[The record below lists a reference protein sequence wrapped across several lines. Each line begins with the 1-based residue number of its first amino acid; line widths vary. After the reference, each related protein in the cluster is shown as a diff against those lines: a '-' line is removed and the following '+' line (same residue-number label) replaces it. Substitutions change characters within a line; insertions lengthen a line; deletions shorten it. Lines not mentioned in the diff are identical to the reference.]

1 MHWKEGAQSRG
12 ALIKKLF
19 SFTHSAAVEA
29 SKVLDK
35 VAIETD
41 FSCILNILE
50 NEGRGKGLNCE
61 GRLFDIREF
70 KKRRRRRRGQLRL
83 KSEPSFYL
91 RVSRYSN
98 VI

>member
-19 SFTHSAAVEA
+19 SFTHSTVVEA
-29 SKVLDK
+29 SKFLDK

-50 NEGRGKGLNCE
+50 SEGRGKGLNCE